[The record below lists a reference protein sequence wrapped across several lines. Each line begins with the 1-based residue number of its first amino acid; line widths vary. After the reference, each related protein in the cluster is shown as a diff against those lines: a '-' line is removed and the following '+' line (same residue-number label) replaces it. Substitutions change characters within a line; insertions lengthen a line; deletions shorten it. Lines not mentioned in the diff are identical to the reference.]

1 MAWLKPDCSDALRRK
16 TPQSLLTV
24 IDMKLSPVRFESKNR
39 EIPPISCNYHRNP
52 SGFLCTSDC
61 VAEREGFEPPVPFQA
76 RRFSRPE
83 PSTTRPPLRLYS
95 FTTFAILWQDAGVR
109 SLRSSPGRWRSR
121 A

>member
-52 SGFLCTSDC
+52 GGFLCTSDC
-61 VAEREGFEPPVPFQA
+61 VAERVGFSKAVCYSA
-76 RRFSRPE
+76 RAFNKMPE
-83 PSTTRPPLRLYS
+83 TVVLTGSYVLSHLEQQS
-95 FTTFAILWQDAGVR
+95 QKKL
-109 SLRSSPGRWRSR
+109 
-121 A
+121 